1 VSAGLAGGG
10 YALGAIFWD
19 DYAPRLLLGAGIALT
34 LGIAKELVDL
44 AGAGNASWKDMT
56 WNVIGISAGLLIAF
70 LIDFAVRRARGDPG
84 EVAHLGVA
92 F

>member
-1 VSAGLAGGG
+1 
-10 YALGAIFWD
+10 
-19 DYAPRLLLGAGIALT
+19 
-34 LGIAKELVDL
+34 
-44 AGAGNASWKDMT
+44 MT